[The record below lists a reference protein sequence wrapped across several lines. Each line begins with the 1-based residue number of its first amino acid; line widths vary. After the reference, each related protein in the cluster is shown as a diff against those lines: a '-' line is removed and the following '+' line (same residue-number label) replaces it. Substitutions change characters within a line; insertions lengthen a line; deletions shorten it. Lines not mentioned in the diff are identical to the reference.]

1 MKLLN
6 KIVLYTLIGICILV
20 IMGLLNFGHG
30 LGNIL
35 YFPPIIIA
43 TILHILLTRRL
54 IKRNDNSYW
63 FPLIFIFSIVCI
75 SILYKATFGRGGEF
89 SWNGDLLFI
98 K

>member
-89 SWNGDLLFI
+89 SWNGDVLFI

>member
-43 TILHILLTRRL
+43 TILHILLTRKL
-54 IKRNDNSYW
+54 IKRNNNSYW

-75 SILYKATFGRGGEF
+75 LILYKATFGRGGEF
-89 SWNGDLLFI
+89 SWNGDVLFI

>member
-43 TILHILLTRRL
+43 TILHILLTRKL
-54 IKRNDNSYW
+54 IKRNDNFYW

-75 SILYKATFGRGGEF
+75 LILYKATFGRGGEF
-89 SWNGDLLFI
+89 SWNGDVLFI

>member
-43 TILHILLTRRL
+43 TILHILLTRKL

-75 SILYKATFGRGGEF
+75 LILYKATFGRGGEF
-89 SWNGDLLFI
+89 SWNGDIYFI